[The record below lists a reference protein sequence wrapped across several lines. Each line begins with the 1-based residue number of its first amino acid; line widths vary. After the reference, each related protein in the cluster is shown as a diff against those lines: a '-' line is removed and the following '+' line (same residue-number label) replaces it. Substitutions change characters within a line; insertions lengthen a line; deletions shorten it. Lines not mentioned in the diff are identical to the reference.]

1 MGSETPTNPPGDFGR
16 RIVVSPDARITGWA
30 ILVARAPLTPRAA
43 LEFEVMALCHQLAVW
58 RRRAPPST
66 AFRCGRLFWV
76 WLYRARPR
84 CLEPDGPGEPASMVM
99 Q

>member
-43 LEFEVMALCHQLAVW
+43 LEF
-58 RRRAPPST
+58 
-66 AFRCGRLFWV
+66 
-76 WLYRARPR
+76 
-84 CLEPDGPGEPASMVM
+84 
-99 Q
+99 